1 MFNTFVIVEDH
12 LLFAQA
18 LSGLVQTVSGMKC
31 LRILTTGTEAIEQIS
46 TAQPGLILLDLNL
59 PDINGLEVLKQ
70 LRKQGVET
78 PVLIISMLNDP
89 LVVTKAVEA
98 GASGFIPKNTS
109 TEELKR
115 AFDALSEDS
124 LYIPQD
130 LRESMESLSTERAL
144 EPPAILH
151 SELSKRELEII
162 RLISMG
168 HTNKEISE
176 LIFISPLTVKTHR
189 SNILRKLDIKNT
201 AALIS
206 YAKNMGII

>member
-1 MFNTFVIVEDH
+1 M
-12 LLFAQA
+12 
-18 LSGLVQTVSGMKC
+18 QTVSGMKC

-130 LRESMESLSTERAL
+130 LRESMESLSTDRAL

>member
-1 MFNTFVIVEDH
+1 MECKDIITNG
-12 LLFAQA
+12 AQA
-18 LSGLVQTVSGMKC
+18 
-31 LRILTTGTEAIEQIS
+31 IEKIPS
-46 TAQPGLILLDLNL
+46 LQPGLILLDLNL
-59 PDINGLEVLKQ
+59 PDINGIEVLKH
-70 LRKQGVET
+70 LRKQGIEI

-89 LVVTKAVEA
+89 LVVSKAIEA

-109 TEELKR
+109 TEELKN
-115 AFDALSEDS
+115 AFEALNEDS

-130 LRESMESLSTERAL
+130 LRISIDNLHRENPSESNTTSNN
-144 EPPAILH
+144 
-151 SELSKRELEII
+151 ELSKREYEII

-176 LIFISPLTVKTHR
+176 ILFISPLTVKTHR

-206 YAKNMGII
+206 YAKNMGMI